1 MYCNVFVF
9 FVVGGEVWFVSLAAQ
24 PWLFSN
30 RLPFYL
36 SISTLKECWLCLL
49 FPWKFVMYGFRIINF
64 QPISIGWDKVYKIE
78 RKAKFWPVLVLSDT
92 WLSWNVGTGCKCSGI
107 AVDISVQNVQTVS
120 SVTHSVGT
128 AFLDVLANE
137 VLANVASV

>member
-1 MYCNVFVF
+1 MSEQ
-9 FVVGGEVWFVSLAAQ
+9 VV
-24 PWLFSN
+24 
-30 RLPFYL
+30 
-36 SISTLKECWLCLL
+36 
-49 FPWKFVMYGFRIINF
+49 
-64 QPISIGWDKVYKIE
+64 
-78 RKAKFWPVLVLSDT
+78 
-92 WLSWNVGTGCKCSGI
+92 SGV